1 MIYMANMENSENKK
15 NKDNFEKA
23 IYVKASRE
31 FVEMLREAQWHLKMR
46 PSQIVREAVEEYLE
60 RHLPDEAKE
69 KIPRRRAQ

>member
-1 MIYMANMENSENKK
+1 MIYIGDMGNSENKK
-15 NKDNFEKA
+15 IKGNLEKA

-60 RHLPDEAKE
+60 RHLPDEVKEGVLRGRAK
-69 KIPRRRAQ
+69 